1 MNLSKFPESQRDKL
15 IQLMMVW
22 LNREEIN
29 TYDTVHKIYT
39 LDDIEMA
46 MEPGIICFDMFNL
59 FFLSNYV

>member
-29 TYDTVHKIYT
+29 IYDTVHKIYT